1 MRLHDLKPRP
11 GATKRRKRV
20 GCGES
25 SGHGKT
31 SGRGH
36 KGQHARSGHSIR
48 PGFEGGQMPLHRRL
62 PKKGFNNTLFR
73 YKIEIVNV
81 GQLDK
86 AFEDG
91 ATVTHEALCEA
102 GLVNATCDKV
112 KVLANGDI
120 THKLS
125 FQGLLV
131 SAPAKAK
138 IEKAGGSIAA

>member
-11 GATKRRKRV
+11 GSVKRRKRV

-31 SGRGH
+31 SCRGN

-62 PKKGFNNTLFR
+62 PKKGFNNSMFR
-73 YKIEIVNV
+73 DKIEIVNV
-81 GQLDK
+81 GQLD
-86 AFEDG
+86 AVFQDG
-91 ATVTHEALCEA
+91 ATVTHQALCEA
-102 GLVNATCDKV
+102 GLVNRTCDKV
-112 KVLANGDI
+112 KVLGDGDI
-120 THKLS
+120 TRKLA
-125 FQGLLV
+125 FQGLLISV
-131 SAPAKAK
+131 PARAK